1 MSEEQVFKAE
11 EARKLKLQ
19 LSTNPA
25 TLLIGA
31 GILLLIANMV
41 GIQLIEYLWP
51 GFVIGPALLL
61 LWPAYKSTPEKEH
74 KLSFLAVPGAI
85 LLTTGVL
92 LFLMNLTNYFEAWAY
107 SWVLLI
113 AAIPAGIMYMKR
125 FDPEHSIHVNGHKF
139 MRTVLIIF
147 GMMAVFFEILIF
159 EHHSIWLA
167 FSLMGYGVYLLAKER
182 RTEKE

>member
-1 MSEEQVFKAE
+1 MSEEQAFKAE
-11 EARKLKLQ
+11 EARKLKRQ
-19 LSTNPA
+19 LSTPA
-25 TLLIGA
+25 ILLIGA
-31 GILLLIANMV
+31 GVILLLANMA
-41 GIQLIEYLWP
+41 GIRLIEYLWP

-61 LWPAYKSTPEKEH
+61 LWPAYASTAEKEH
-74 KLSFLAVPGAI
+74 KLSFLAVPGAM
-85 LLTTGVL
+85 LLTTGTL
-92 LFLMNLTNYFEAWAY
+92 LFLMNLTDYFEAWAY

-125 FDPEHSIHVNGHKF
+125 FDPSHSIHVNGHKF

-159 EHHSIWLA
+159 EHHSVWLA

-182 RTEKE
+182 RGEK